1 MERYLFRSY
10 FSLPLSTIYH
20 YRRNKKRFSVSI
32 DNHGAFIIS
41 TFAWSFRATISWKI
55 TRQARNK
62 IPGLTS
68 CNDTISCLNRHRII
82 GLRRKRTVPRGDRVE
97 SSPTKDSQRPTWLNI
112 VCRGR
117 RRFLTSLATG
127 GTPTANQIRS

>member
-82 GLRRKRTVPRGDRVE
+82 GLRRKRTVPEGRSCRIFPHGRFAEADVTQYRLPWSPPLSNISCHGGD
-97 SSPTKDSQRPTWLNI
+97 PH
-112 VCRGR
+112 G
-117 RRFLTSLATG
+117 
-127 GTPTANQIRS
+127 